1 MMIDYLKV
9 SANLWENK
17 KYILYKI
24 LTAFK

>member
-1 MMIDYLKV
+1 MIDYLKV